1 MALITG
7 TEMKR
12 RITERIKNGFYND
25 CAAEIFTRGYQMV
38 EDMLGDEWKPKPVKV
53 EGKCCERCVHRY
65 GDKMDYCVRH
75 NFDDNCYKFK
85 LEK

>member
-1 MALITG
+1 MDKA
-7 TEMKR
+7 E
-12 RITERIKNGFYND
+12 IKFYD
-25 CAAEIFTRGYQMV
+25 DSAVQIFTRGYQIV

-53 EGKCCERCVHRY
+53 EGKCCARCVHRY

-75 NFDDNCYKFK
+75 NFDDNCYRFK